1 MDDDVMVPWGYG
13 ERKIRLKDIENDPIF
28 KDIAPMWQKR
38 ILKMIQEN
46 PTIGVGASAR
56 PEPEVVKL
64 FNERY
69 KPFTGKLNYNDPKV
83 YQDFKEGKY
92 KEYNGQIYKLKAG
105 KAAAATPNASWHTG
119 GFAVD
124 LVGDT
129 KLAGEIADRYG
140 IRQVTS
146 NNETWHFQPK
156 GMPDGRRVI
165 DFLKSEYGY
174 DIPDEG
180 LPVEALA
187 YINDNFASNSPQHP
201 KKVLDE
207 IRKLIGKDTL
217 HNKFKRP
224 KDNPLSVKKL
234 EHSARRPTRTYM
246 PSNFGPVR

>member
-13 ERKIRLKDIENDPIF
+13 GRKIRLKDIENDPIF

-69 KPFTGKLNYNDPKV
+69 KPFTGKLDYNDPKV
-83 YQDFKEGKY
+83 YQAFKEGKY

-165 DFLKSEYGY
+165 DFLKSQYGY

-180 LPVEALA
+180 LSVEALA
-187 YINDNFASNSPQHP
+187 YINDNFASNSPVHP
-201 KKVLDE
+201 KKVLDD
-207 IRKLIGKDTL
+207 IRKLIGKDMV

-234 EHSARRPTRTYM
+234 EHANRRPTRTYM